1 MSPEIIKG
9 PVGRLIA
16 LSVWLILISL
26 FLGAINGWY
35 SQSVAAC
42 TIGSERFDRV
52 AQSDGDADAD
62 ARWARVT
69 AAANAFTI
77 SSGAPSATVAYR
89 LAEGT
94 NGACQIGTTE
104 NPAGSAGPAV
114 PATTWYTPLGTEVQ
128 SAAVAAPATDEAA
141 GTNSNPVNIAGGEWS
156 PAGTIFNTGG
166 LSGLIK
172 IILQAAGL
180 APPIAVML
188 ALGGFGQSFIKN
200 MGGNPIMAA
209 IVTAITLLLVSTLV
223 NTLVPFITEAF
234 TAVDGNRF
242 VMFSQ
247 GLGAVS
253 LIIRQF
259 YGVVFVAGLIIIA
272 WAVFGAMRG
281 NTGNALAGQ
290 RM

>member
-1 MSPEIIKG
+1 MNTEIIKG
-9 PVGRLIA
+9 PVGRLIG

-35 SQSVAAC
+35 TQSVAAC
-42 TIGSERFDRV
+42 TTGSERFDRV
-52 AQSDGDADAD
+52 VAKETGDVDAD
-62 ARWARVT
+62 ARWALVKSSTTESAAVT
-69 AAANAFTI
+69 ALT
-77 SSGAPSATVAYR
+77 PTTAYR
-89 LAEGT
+89 LHGDGS
-94 NGACQIGTTE
+94 GACNVSSTPSTANTSLEG
-104 NPAGSAGPAV
+104 
-114 PATTWYTPLGTEVQ
+114 YTPLGTEV
-128 SAAVAAPATDEAA
+128 ALNAT
-141 GTNSNPVNIAGGEWS
+141 GGIVGGVWS

-188 ALGGFGQSFIKN
+188 ALGSFGQSFIKN

-259 YGVVFVAGLIIIA
+259 YGVVFVAGLIMIA